1 MPSNHSKLREKQSA
15 LQMIISKIHK
25 YNNEFNG

>member
-1 MPSNHSKLREKQSA
+1 MPLRHSKLREKQSV
-15 LQMIISKIHK
+15 LQMVISKKHK

>member
-1 MPSNHSKLREKQSA
+1 MPLRHSKLMEKQSV
-15 LQMIISKIHK
+15 LQMIISKTHK